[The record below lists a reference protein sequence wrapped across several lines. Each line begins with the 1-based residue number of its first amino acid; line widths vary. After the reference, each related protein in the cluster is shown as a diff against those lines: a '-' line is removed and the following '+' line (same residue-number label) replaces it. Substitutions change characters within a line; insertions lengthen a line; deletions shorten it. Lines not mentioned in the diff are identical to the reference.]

1 MCHFTN
7 LSYIRGLPIM
17 FRDKT
22 GKLISSAK
30 YKREP
35 NSETSMWVSGQTHYV
50 SSADSP
56 MLFSRSQLGNT
67 KFPMAKKIIYLY
79 LSHNPR
85 SVIYWDLCFQLVI
98 HR

>member
-1 MCHFTN
+1 
-7 LSYIRGLPIM
+7 M

-50 SSADSP
+50 SRADSP